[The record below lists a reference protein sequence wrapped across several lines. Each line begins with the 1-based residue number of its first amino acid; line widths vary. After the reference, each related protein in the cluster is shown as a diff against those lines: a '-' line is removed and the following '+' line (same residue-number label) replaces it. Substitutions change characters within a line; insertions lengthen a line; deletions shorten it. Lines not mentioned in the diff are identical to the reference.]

1 MKLKKLEHFDRIHL
15 NAAEGWLGLGDIVS
29 ASNELEE
36 ISPEFRV
43 HPAVLL
49 MRCEIYQ
56 AAKKWDYV
64 ISISETLVQQ
74 LPKLS
79 EAWIHRSYA
88 LHELKKT
95 QDAYDQLLPAVEKF
109 KKLWVVPYNLSC
121 YTCQLGRTDEA
132 MAWLEMAIDRAG
144 KKDIRLHALDDPDLE
159 PLWDKIGDI

>member
-1 MKLKKLEHFDRIHL
+1 MKLKSLNHADRFHL
-15 NAAEGWLGLGDIVS
+15 NAAEGWLGLGDVVS

-49 MRCEIYQ
+49 MRCDIYS

-64 ISISETLVQQ
+64 ISISETLVKQ

-79 EAWIHRSYA
+79 EPWIHRSFA

-95 QDAYDQLLPAVEKF
+95 QDAYDQLLPAADKF
-109 KKLWVVPYNLSC
+109 KKLWVVQYNLAC
-121 YTCQLGRTDEA
+121 YCCQLGKLEEA
-132 MAWLEMAIDRAG
+132 LSWLEMAIDRAG
-144 KKDIRLHALDDPDLE
+144 KKDIRLQALEDPDLE
-159 PLWDKIGDI
+159 PLWGKIGEI